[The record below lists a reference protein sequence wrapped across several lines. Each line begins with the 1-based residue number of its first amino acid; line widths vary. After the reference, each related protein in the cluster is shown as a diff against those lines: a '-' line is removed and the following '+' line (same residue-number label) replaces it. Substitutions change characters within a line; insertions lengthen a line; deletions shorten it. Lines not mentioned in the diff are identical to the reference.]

1 MKISSELERKS
12 ERERERESVSVGCE
26 EAVSEL
32 CVPTVL

>member
-12 ERERERESVSVGCE
+12 ERERESVSVGCE